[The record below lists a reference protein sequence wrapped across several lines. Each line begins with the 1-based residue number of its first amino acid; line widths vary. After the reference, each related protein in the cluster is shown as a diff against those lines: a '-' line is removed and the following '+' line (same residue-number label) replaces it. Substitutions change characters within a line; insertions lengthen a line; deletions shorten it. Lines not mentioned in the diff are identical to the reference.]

1 MTYDVI
7 IIGGGIGG
15 LTTAIYTARAGLKTL
30 VIESKLTGGQML
42 STYEIENYPGYK
54 KISGQE
60 LALTITEQAESSG
73 AVISYDG
80 IKRLDLVDDIKRV
93 VTDYDRELEA
103 RCVVLALGA
112 EPRRLGV
119 NGEEEYT
126 GRGVSYCA
134 TCDGSFFKGKEV
146 AVVGGGNT
154 ALEDALYLTRF
165 AKRVRIIHR
174 RDEFRSIGVL
184 AERVK
189 ESNIEIMYDAEV
201 TGIYGDKKVG
211 EIAVLDKKSATEA
224 RISIDGV
231 FVAIGQTP
239 STEILKGSAI
249 EMNNGYIVVNKRMET
264 NIEGVYAVGDAT
276 DKEVRQLVTAAADGA
291 VAGYHISEYLMRK
304 N

>member
-30 VIESKLTGGQML
+30 VIENKLTGGQML
-42 STYEIENYPGYK
+42 STYDIENYPGYK
-54 KISGQE
+54 TISGQE

-80 IKRLDLVDDIKRV
+80 VKSLDLVGDIKRV

-174 RDEFRSIGVL
+174 RDEFRSVGVL

-224 RISIDGV
+224 HIPIDGV

-239 STEILKGSAI
+239 STEILKDSAI

>member
-174 RDEFRSIGVL
+174 RDEFISIGVL